1 MLSRRFRSGLPLDEC
16 WQDCCVSLP
25 MADVTAVSR
34 AMNPSV
40 YQTASE
46 TATVLAHGSGLMM
59 FLGFVAIVV
68 EAIGKA
74 AYVFNSRDVTE

>member
-1 MLSRRFRSGLPLDEC
+1 MLSLGFRSGLALDEC

-34 AMNPSV
+34 AINPSV

-46 TATVLAHGSGLMM
+46 PATVLAHGYGLMM
-59 FLGFVAIVV
+59 FLGFVAVVV

-74 AYVFNSRDVTE
+74 AYAFNSRNDTE